1 MARYWSS
8 PSRRVD
14 SRVTADTMVA
24 TRVSTKQKEAS
35 SITEDAVWSSRLSG
49 VSRSRENRLEMTRLR
64 TNLKTEKIKILR
76 FL

>member
-14 SRVTADTMVA
+14 RRMRADTIVA

-49 VSRSRENRLEMTRLR
+49 VSRRRENRLEMTRLR
-64 TNLKTEKIKILR
+64 TNLKSVKI
-76 FL
+76 